1 MKVCRAM
8 SRRLCCSHCSDRP
21 VLARAAGSITV
32 PTGIDH
38 SINPEQLAAL
48 AVRSAC
54 RSAAIGGVVW
64 PARSHVGAETAL
76 LVLCMCLY
84 GPALLH
90 VLRVHAVCGYCG
102 PWS

>member
-1 MKVCRAM
+1 M

-21 VLARAAGSITV
+21 VLARAAGSSTV
-32 PTGIDH
+32 PTGIER
-38 SINPEQLAAL
+38 SINPEQLGAL
-48 AVRSAC
+48 AVRSAV
-54 RSAAIGGVVW
+54 SVQDGVAIGGGCVAGTVTW
-64 PARSHVGAETAL
+64 DAETAL

-90 VLRVHAVCGYCG
+90 VLRVHAVCGYRG

>member
-1 MKVCRAM
+1 M

-32 PTGIDH
+32 LTGIDH
-38 SINPEQLAAL
+38 SINPEQLGAL

-90 VLRVHAVCGYCG
+90 VLRVHTVCGYRG